1 MASSFD
7 KYQKR
12 KLISSY
18 VSVVISIALVL
29 FLLGCLGL
37 LVINSKKV
45 ADHFKEQVVM
55 TIDLNDTA
63 KEVEVNQLKKSL
75 VMADYT
81 KEALYVSK
89 EEAAEYMKAQNGEDF
104 MDFVGYNPLKNSI
117 EVYLNADFVTTEK
130 LTEITESL
138 SNKAFVED
146 IRYDND
152 LVELMNENVK
162 KITLWVLIISGLFT
176 LIAVLLINSSI
187 RLAVYSKRF
196 IIKTMQMV
204 GATKTF
210 IRRPFVW
217 KSVQLGIIGALV
229 ALAGMAVVLYYLDIT
244 FPELELLRNTITIV
258 RKQDN
263 KAEFIFG
270 KKNYKFLFIGLA
282 FIAIGFIL
290 MAGGGSDDPNVYD
303 PSIFSWRRIR
313 LAPTLVLIG
322 FGIQVYAILLNPN
335 KDSKK

>member
-55 TIDLNDTA
+55 TIYLNDTA
-63 KEVEVNQLKKSL
+63 KDVEVNQLNKSL
-75 VMADYT
+75 AMADYT
-81 KEALYVSK
+81 KEAKYVSK
-89 EEAAEYMKAQNGEDF
+89 EVAADLMKAETGEDF

-117 EVYLNADFVTTEK
+117 DVYLKADFVTTEQ
-130 LTEITESL
+130 LTEISDNL
-138 SNKAFVED
+138 SNKAFIEE
-146 IRYDND
+146 IKYDND
-152 LVELMNENVK
+152 LVELMNDNVK
-162 KITLWVLIISGLFT
+162 KITFWVLLISGLFT

-229 ALAGMAVVLYYLDIT
+229 ALAGMAIVLYYLDLT
-244 FPELELLRNTITIV
+244 FPELELLKNTLPIIALFAGIFLLGIVITWIST
-258 RKQDN
+258 
-263 KAEFIFG
+263 
-270 KKNYKFLFIGLA
+270 
-282 FIAIGFIL
+282 FIATQRF
-290 MAGGGSDDPNVYD
+290 
-303 PSIFSWRRIR
+303 
-313 LAPTLVLIG
+313 
-322 FGIQVYAILLNPN
+322 LNL
-335 KDSKK
+335 KTDQLYY

>member
-18 VSVVISIALVL
+18 ISVVISIALVL

-37 LVINSKKV
+37 LVINAKKV

-55 TIDLNDTA
+55 TIYLNDTA

-75 VMADYT
+75 AMADYS

-89 EEAAEYMKAQNGEDF
+89 EEAASIMKAETGEDF

-117 EVYLNADFVTTEK
+117 DVYLKADYATTGN
-130 LTEITESL
+130 LTEISEGL
-138 SNKAFVED
+138 SNKSFIEE

-152 LVELMNENVK
+152 LVELMNDNVK
-162 KITLWVLIISGLFT
+162 KITFWVLIISGVFT
-176 LIAVLLINSSI
+176 IIAVLLINSSI

-204 GATKTF
+204 GATKSF
-210 IRRPFVW
+210 IRRPFIW
-217 KSVQLGIIGALV
+217 KSVQLGIIGAVV
-229 ALAGMAVVLYYLDIT
+229 ALAGMAVVLYYLDLT
-244 FPELELLRNTITIV
+244 FPELELLRNTILII
-258 RKQDN
+258 
-263 KAEFIFG
+263 A
-270 KKNYKFLFIGLA
+270 LFIGIFLLGVVITWIST
-282 FIAIGFIL
+282 FIATQRF
-290 MAGGGSDDPNVYD
+290 
-303 PSIFSWRRIR
+303 
-313 LAPTLVLIG
+313 
-322 FGIQVYAILLNPN
+322 LNL
-335 KDSKK
+335 KTDQLYY

>member
-18 VSVVISIALVL
+18 ISVVISIALVL

-55 TIDLNDTA
+55 TIYLNDSA

-75 VMADYT
+75 AMAEYT
-81 KEALYVSK
+81 KEAKYVSK
-89 EEAAEYMKAQNGEDF
+89 EDAAASMQAENGVDF
-104 MDFVGYNPLKNSI
+104 MDFMGYNPLNNSI
-117 EVYLNADFVTTEK
+117 DVYLKADYVTTEH

-138 SNKAFVED
+138 SNKAFIEE

-152 LVELMNENVK
+152 LVELMNDNVK
-162 KITLWVLIISGLFT
+162 KISFWVLVISGLFT

-204 GATKTF
+204 GATKSF
-210 IRRPFVW
+210 IRKPFIW
-217 KSVQLGIIGALV
+217 KSVQLGIIGAVV
-229 ALAGMAVVLYYLDIT
+229 ALIGMAIVLYYLDLT
-244 FPELELLRNTITIV
+244 FPELELLKNTVII
-258 RKQDN
+258 
-263 KAEFIFG
+263 
-270 KKNYKFLFIGLA
+270 IGLFLGVFLLGIIITWIST
-282 FIAIGFIL
+282 FIATQRF
-290 MAGGGSDDPNVYD
+290 
-303 PSIFSWRRIR
+303 
-313 LAPTLVLIG
+313 
-322 FGIQVYAILLNPN
+322 LNL
-335 KDSKK
+335 KTDQLYY

>member
-18 VSVVISIALVL
+18 ISVVISIALVL

-37 LVINSKKV
+37 LVINAKKV
-45 ADHFKEQVVM
+45 ADHFKEQVVV
-55 TIDLNDTA
+55 TIYLNDTA

-75 VMADYT
+75 AMADYS

-89 EEAAEYMKAQNGEDF
+89 EEAAALMKAETGDDF

-117 EVYLNADFVTTEK
+117 DVYLKADFVTTEN
-130 LTEITESL
+130 LTEISENL
-138 SNKAFVED
+138 SNKSFIEE

-152 LVELMNENVK
+152 LVELMNDNVK
-162 KITLWVLIISGLFT
+162 KITFWVLIISGIFT

-204 GATKTF
+204 GATKSF
-210 IRRPFVW
+210 IRRPFIW
-217 KSVQLGIIGALV
+217 KSVQLGIIGAVV
-229 ALAGMAVVLYYLDIT
+229 ALAGMAVVLYYLDLT
-244 FPELELLRNTITIV
+244 FPELELLRNTILII
-258 RKQDN
+258 
-263 KAEFIFG
+263 A
-270 KKNYKFLFIGLA
+270 LFIGIFLLGVVITWLST
-282 FIAIGFIL
+282 FIATQRF
-290 MAGGGSDDPNVYD
+290 
-303 PSIFSWRRIR
+303 
-313 LAPTLVLIG
+313 
-322 FGIQVYAILLNPN
+322 LNL
-335 KDSKK
+335 KTDQLYY

>member
-55 TIDLNDTA
+55 TIYLNDTA
-63 KEVEVNQLKKSL
+63 KDVEVNQLNKSL
-75 VMADYT
+75 AMADYT
-81 KEALYVSK
+81 KEAKYVSK
-89 EEAAEYMKAQNGEDF
+89 EVAADLMKAETGEDF

-117 EVYLNADFVTTEK
+117 DVYLKADFVTSEQ
-130 LTEITESL
+130 LSEITDKL
-138 SNKAFVED
+138 SNKAFIEE
-146 IRYDND
+146 ITYDND
-152 LVELMNENVK
+152 LVELMNDNVK
-162 KITLWVLIISGLFT
+162 KITFWVLVISGLFT

-229 ALAGMAVVLYYLDIT
+229 ALAGMAIVLYYLDLT
-244 FPELELLRNTITIV
+244 FPELELLKNTLPIIALFAGIFLLGIVITWIST
-258 RKQDN
+258 
-263 KAEFIFG
+263 
-270 KKNYKFLFIGLA
+270 
-282 FIAIGFIL
+282 FIATQRF
-290 MAGGGSDDPNVYD
+290 
-303 PSIFSWRRIR
+303 
-313 LAPTLVLIG
+313 
-322 FGIQVYAILLNPN
+322 LNL
-335 KDSKK
+335 KTDQLYY